1 MSAYKHI
8 QEFWASK
15 SSEEFVKLMRE
26 RLIQWRKEAAVV
38 RIERPTNLV
47 RARAL
52 GWKPKQGYILVRV
65 RVRKGG
71 QRKPRPRSGRKSKR
85 LGIKGHTVGKSLQ
98 WIAEERAARK
108 YPNCEVLNS
117 YWVGE
122 DGQFV
127 WFEVI
132 LIERSNPVVLADE
145 RINWIAS
152 AKHRGRVFRGL
163 TSAGKKA
170 RGLRNRGLGAEKVRP
185 SRRSR
190 LKKQARKKRPTKV
203 KFI

>member
-1 MSAYKHI
+1 MGAYKYI
-8 QEFWASK
+8 QAFWADK
-15 SSEEFVKLMRE
+15 SSEEFTKIMRD

-38 RIERPTNLV
+38 RIERPTNIT
-47 RARAL
+47 RARRL
-52 GWKPKQGYILVRV
+52 GWKPKQGFILVRV

-71 QRKPRPRSGRKSKR
+71 QRKQRPRAGRKSKR

-122 DGQFV
+122 DGQYV
-127 WFEVI
+127 WYEVI
-132 LIERSNPVVLADE
+132 LVESSNPVILADKN
-145 RINWIAS
+145 INWIAS
-152 AKHRGRVFRGL
+152 NKHRGRVFRGL

-170 RGLRNRGLGAEKVRP
+170 RGLRNKGFGAEKVRP
-185 SRRSR
+185 SRRAR
-190 LKKQARKKRPTKV
+190 LKRQARKKHPTKV
-203 KFI
+203 KFT